1 LQRYALHLAHDTG
14 RAEDLVQETFLR
26 ALSHLALL
34 AGLAV
39 NQRRAWLYRVLKNL
53 FLDQQRR
60 ARRMDEILQRL
71 AELATVDDLPVIDAA
86 AYDLIEAA
94 PAQHREVLFRRYV
107 LGQTSQLIG
116 RELGLPPATIRSR
129 LRLAI
134 GWLRA
139 HRDEFI

>member
-1 LQRYALHLAHDTG
+1 
-14 RAEDLVQETFLR
+14 
-26 ALSHLALL
+26 
-34 AGLAV
+34 
-39 NQRRAWLYRVLKNL
+39 
-53 FLDQQRR
+53 
-60 ARRMDEILQRL
+60 MDEILQRL